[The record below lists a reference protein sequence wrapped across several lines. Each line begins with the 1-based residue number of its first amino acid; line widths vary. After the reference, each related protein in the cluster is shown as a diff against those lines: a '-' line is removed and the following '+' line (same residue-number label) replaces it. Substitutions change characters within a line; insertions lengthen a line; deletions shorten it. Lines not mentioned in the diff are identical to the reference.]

1 MSTTVKLHSGS
12 LNVATRQLSTG
23 SMARAIDEAM
33 TALVPLA
40 AAEDP
45 LGRRKL
51 ALAIARGVVKYLNDN
66 EAAFVVDV
74 PKIVGPTE
82 ERACR
87 VDAVIDP

>member
-12 LNVATRQLSTG
+12 LNVATRQLSAN
-23 SMARAIDEAM
+23 SMAKAIDDAL
-33 TALVPLA
+33 ADLVPLA

-45 LGRRKL
+45 LGRRKF
-51 ALAIARGVVKYLNDN
+51 ALAVARGVVKYLNDH

-74 PKIVGPTE
+74 PNIGGSTV

-87 VDAVIDP
+87 VDVVIDP

>member
-1 MSTTVKLHSGS
+1 MSTSVKLHSGS
-12 LNVATRQLSTG
+12 LDMATRELSLN
-23 SMARAIDEAM
+23 SMAKAIDDAL
-33 TALVPLA
+33 ADLVPLA

-51 ALAIARGVVKYLNDN
+51 ALAVARGVVKYLNDH

-74 PKIVGPTE
+74 PDIGGSTV